1 MITPGKQKTGGT
13 APGDT
18 LKRKKYEWN
27 FLQRG
32 NNGTHRQ
39 DWTHGVAK
47 HQKPHHNDTA
57 VRDKDLQQK
66 GVIR

>member
-1 MITPGKQKTGGT
+1 LGT
-13 APGDT
+13 TNIRGFS
-18 LKRKKYEWN
+18 KRKKYERI
-27 FLQRG
+27 FLQG
-32 NNGTHRQ
+32 GDNGAHRQ
-39 DWTHGVAK
+39 DWTHRVAK